1 MVSEWYMLFLF
12 TIVFFGITWYLSLNP
27 SKLVDWFGKF
37 LTPLCIN
44 CRCYCRKA
52 IIDQLEPAAPLAAYK
67 ENAFFGGFIQGYLT
81 MDAISA
87 LVFGI
92 VVVQVIRSKGI
103 KESSQIAK
111 ITVVSG
117 ILLYLV

>member
-1 MVSEWYMLFLF
+1 MVRKVSYA
-12 TIVFFGITWYLSLNP
+12 TIG
-27 SKLVDWFGKF
+27 
-37 LTPLCIN
+37 IN

-52 IIDQLEPAAPLAAYK
+52 IIDPIGEPAAPLAAYK

-111 ITVVSG
+111 
-117 ILLYLV
+117 

>member
-1 MVSEWYMLFLF
+1 M
-12 TIVFFGITWYLSLNP
+12 
-27 SKLVDWFGKF
+27 DWFGKF
-37 LTPLCIN
+37 LTPLLVLIVAVIVG
-44 CRCYCRKA
+44 KA
-52 IIDQLEPAAPLAAYK
+52 IVDPIGEPAAPLEAYK

-103 KESSQIAK
+103 KRVIKLQK
-111 ITVVSG
+111 
-117 ILLYLV
+117 

>member
-37 LTPLCIN
+37 LTPLLVLIVAVIVG
-44 CRCYCRKA
+44 KA
-52 IIDQLEPAAPLAAYK
+52 IIDPIGEPGAVSAYK

-103 KESSQIAK
+103 KR
-111 ITVVSG
+111 VVK
-117 ILLYLV
+117 LQK

>member
-37 LTPLCIN
+37 LTPLLVLIVAVIVGRQLLIN
-44 CRCYCRKA
+44 WRAGCA
-52 IIDQLEPAAPLAAYK
+52 LAAYK

-103 KESSQIAK
+103 KR
-111 ITVVSG
+111 VVK
-117 ILLYLV
+117 LQK

>member
-1 MVSEWYMLFLF
+1 MKPFLSEALVSEWYMLFLF
-12 TIVFFGITWYLSLNP
+12 TIIFFGITWYLSLNP

-37 LTPLCIN
+37 LTIALVLIVAVIVG
-44 CRCYCRKA
+44 KA
-52 IIDQLEPAAPLAAYK
+52 IIDPIGEPKRAVMRHTKKMLL
-67 ENAFFGGFIQGYLT
+67 GGFIQGYLT

-103 KESSQIAK
+103 KRE
-111 ITVVSG
+111 
-117 ILLYLV
+117 